1 MELTLYQISEEQR
14 RLDAMLEET
23 GGELTPEIEEA
34 LAVNEGNFMQKS
46 RDYGYAVLRYKA
58 FVEAIKAA
66 YENGGRAAVSN
77 RIERLVADGTLSARQ
92 GAKIH
97 RIMQMAY
104 DGLIGNVAAKIEDA
118 ACEDD
123 PACPPCGAGADCPP
137 CGERN
142 EDADCGS
149 CDDCKAKL

>member
-1 MELTLYQISEEQR
+1 
-14 RLDAMLEET
+14 ML
-23 GGELTPEIEEA
+23 A
-34 LAVNEGNFMQKS
+34 LALGL
-46 RDYGYAVLRYKA
+46 AVIFLCARALPGCATVKRA
-58 FVEAIKAA
+58 VARERVVEAIKTA

>member
-1 MELTLYQISEEQR
+1 MKTYR
-14 RLDAMLEET
+14 NGPRVVARML
-23 GGELTPEIEEA
+23 A
-34 LAVNEGNFMQKS
+34 LALGLAIILLCS
-46 RDYGYAVLRYKA
+46 RALPGCATVKRAVARERV
-58 FVEAIKAA
+58 VEAIKAA

-104 DGLIGNVAAKIEDA
+104 DGLIGDVAAKIEDA
-118 ACEDD
+118 ACEEDSS
-123 PACPPCGAGADCPP
+123 CPPCGADAACPP
-137 CGERN
+137 SGDRN

>member
-1 MELTLYQISEEQR
+1 MKTYRNGPRVFARVL
-14 RLDAMLEET
+14 
-23 GGELTPEIEEA
+23 A
-34 LAVNEGNFMQKS
+34 LALGL
-46 RDYGYAVLRYKA
+46 AVIFLCARALPGCATVKRA
-58 FVEAIKAA
+58 VARERVVEAIKTA

-77 RIERLVADGTLSARQ
+77 RIERLVADGTLSAKQ

-104 DGLIGNVAAKIEDA
+104 DGLIGDVAAKIEDA

-123 PACPPCGAGADCPP
+123 PACPPCGADTNCPPCGAGADCPP

>member
-1 MELTLYQISEEQR
+1 MKTYRNGPRVFARVL
-14 RLDAMLEET
+14 
-23 GGELTPEIEEA
+23 A
-34 LAVNEGNFMQKS
+34 LALGL
-46 RDYGYAVLRYKA
+46 AVIFLCARALPGCATVKRA
-58 FVEAIKAA
+58 VARERVVEAIKAA

-77 RIERLVADGTLSARQ
+77 RIERLVADGTFSARQ

-104 DGLIGNVAAKIEDA
+104 DGLIGNVAARIEDA

>member
-1 MELTLYQISEEQR
+1 MKTYR
-14 RLDAMLEET
+14 NGPRVVARLL
-23 GGELTPEIEEA
+23 A
-34 LAVNEGNFMQKS
+34 LALGLAIILLCS
-46 RDYGYAVLRYKA
+46 RALPGCATVKRAVARERV
-58 FVEAIKAA
+58 VEAIKTA

>member
-1 MELTLYQISEEQR
+1 MKTYRNGPRVFARVL
-14 RLDAMLEET
+14 
-23 GGELTPEIEEA
+23 A
-34 LAVNEGNFMQKS
+34 LALGL
-46 RDYGYAVLRYKA
+46 AVIFLCARALPGCATVKRA
-58 FVEAIKAA
+58 VARERVVEAIKAA

-104 DGLIGNVAAKIEDA
+104 DGLIGNVAARIEDA

>member
-1 MELTLYQISEEQR
+1 MKTYRNGPRVFARVL
-14 RLDAMLEET
+14 
-23 GGELTPEIEEA
+23 A
-34 LAVNEGNFMQKS
+34 LALGL
-46 RDYGYAVLRYKA
+46 AVIFLCARALPGCATVKRA
-58 FVEAIKAA
+58 VARERVVEAIKTA

>member
-1 MELTLYQISEEQR
+1 MKTYRNGPRVFARVL
-14 RLDAMLEET
+14 
-23 GGELTPEIEEA
+23 A
-34 LAVNEGNFMQKS
+34 LALGL
-46 RDYGYAVLRYKA
+46 AVIFLCARALPGCATVKRA
-58 FVEAIKAA
+58 VARERVVEAIKTA

-104 DGLIGNVAAKIEDA
+104 DGLIGDVAAKIEDA

-123 PACPPCGAGADCPP
+123 PACPPCGADTNCPP

>member
-1 MELTLYQISEEQR
+1 MKTYRNGPRVFARVL
-14 RLDAMLEET
+14 
-23 GGELTPEIEEA
+23 A
-34 LAVNEGNFMQKS
+34 LALGL
-46 RDYGYAVLRYKA
+46 AVIFLCARALPGCATVKRA
-58 FVEAIKAA
+58 VARERVVEAIKTA

-92 GAKIH
+92 GEKIH

-149 CDDCKAKL
+149 CDDGKAKL

>member
-1 MELTLYQISEEQR
+1 MKTYRNGPRVFARVL
-14 RLDAMLEET
+14 
-23 GGELTPEIEEA
+23 A
-34 LAVNEGNFMQKS
+34 LALGL
-46 RDYGYAVLRYKA
+46 AVIFLCARALPGCATVKRA
-58 FVEAIKAA
+58 VARARAVEAIKAA

>member
-1 MELTLYQISEEQR
+1 MKTYRNGPRVFARVL
-14 RLDAMLEET
+14 
-23 GGELTPEIEEA
+23 A
-34 LAVNEGNFMQKS
+34 LALGL
-46 RDYGYAVLRYKA
+46 AVIFLCARALPGCATVKRA
-58 FVEAIKAA
+58 VARERVVEAIKTA

-123 PACPPCGAGADCPP
+123 PACPPCGAGTDCPP

>member
-1 MELTLYQISEEQR
+1 MKTYR
-14 RLDAMLEET
+14 NGPRVVARLL
-23 GGELTPEIEEA
+23 A
-34 LAVNEGNFMQKS
+34 LALGLAIILLCS
-46 RDYGYAVLRYKA
+46 RALPGCATVKRAVARERV
-58 FVEAIKAA
+58 VEAIKTA

-77 RIERLVADGTLSARQ
+77 RIERLVADGKLSAKQ

-104 DGLIGNVAAKIEDA
+104 DGLIGDVAAKIEDA
-118 ACEDD
+118 ACEEDTS
-123 PACPPCGAGADCPP
+123 CPPCGADAGCTPSGD
-137 CGERN
+137 RN

>member
-1 MELTLYQISEEQR
+1 MNTYRNGPRVFARVL
-14 RLDAMLEET
+14 
-23 GGELTPEIEEA
+23 A
-34 LAVNEGNFMQKS
+34 LALGL
-46 RDYGYAVLRYKA
+46 AVIFLCARALPGCATVKRA
-58 FVEAIKAA
+58 VARERVVEAIKAA

>member
-1 MELTLYQISEEQR
+1 
-14 RLDAMLEET
+14 ML
-23 GGELTPEIEEA
+23 A
-34 LAVNEGNFMQKS
+34 LALGL
-46 RDYGYAVLRYKA
+46 AVIFLCARALPGCATVKRA
-58 FVEAIKAA
+58 VARERVVEAIKAA

>member
-1 MELTLYQISEEQR
+1 MKTYR
-14 RLDAMLEET
+14 NGPRVVARLL
-23 GGELTPEIEEA
+23 A
-34 LAVNEGNFMQKS
+34 LALGLAIILLCS
-46 RDYGYAVLRYKA
+46 RALPGCATVKRAVARERV
-58 FVEAIKAA
+58 VEAIKTA

-77 RIERLVADGTLSARQ
+77 RIERLVSDGTLSAKQ

-104 DGLIGNVAAKIEDA
+104 DGLIGDVAAKIEDA
-118 ACEDD
+118 ACEEDSS
-123 PACPPCGAGADCPP
+123 CPPCGADAACPP
-137 CGERN
+137 SGDRN

>member
-1 MELTLYQISEEQR
+1 MKTYR
-14 RLDAMLEET
+14 NGPRVVARLL
-23 GGELTPEIEEA
+23 A
-34 LAVNEGNFMQKS
+34 LALGL
-46 RDYGYAVLRYKA
+46 AVIFLCARALPGCATVKRA
-58 FVEAIKAA
+58 VARERVVEAIKAA

-123 PACPPCGAGADCPP
+123 SSCPPCGADAACPP
-137 CGERN
+137 SGDRN

>member
-1 MELTLYQISEEQR
+1 MKTYRNGPRVIAR
-14 RLDAMLEET
+14 ML
-23 GGELTPEIEEA
+23 A
-34 LAVNEGNFMQKS
+34 LALGLAIILLCS
-46 RDYGYAVLRYKA
+46 RALPGCATVKRAVARERV
-58 FVEAIKAA
+58 VEAIKTA

-77 RIERLVADGTLSARQ
+77 RIERLVADATLSARQ

>member
-1 MELTLYQISEEQR
+1 MKTYR
-14 RLDAMLEET
+14 NGPRVVARLL
-23 GGELTPEIEEA
+23 A
-34 LAVNEGNFMQKS
+34 LALGLAIILLCS
-46 RDYGYAVLRYKA
+46 RALPGCATVKRAVARERV
-58 FVEAIKAA
+58 VEAIKAA

-104 DGLIGNVAAKIEDA
+104 DGLIGDVAAKIEDA
-118 ACEDD
+118 ACEEDSS
-123 PACPPCGAGADCPP
+123 CPPCGADAACPP
-137 CGERN
+137 SGDRN

>member
-1 MELTLYQISEEQR
+1 MKTYRNGPRVFARVL
-14 RLDAMLEET
+14 
-23 GGELTPEIEEA
+23 A
-34 LAVNEGNFMQKS
+34 LALGL
-46 RDYGYAVLRYKA
+46 AVIFLCARALPGCATVKRA
-58 FVEAIKAA
+58 VARERVVEAIKTA

-77 RIERLVADGTLSARQ
+77 RIERLVAGGTLSAKQ

-104 DGLIGNVAAKIEDA
+104 DGLIGDVAAKIEDA
-118 ACEDD
+118 ACEEDSS
-123 PACPPCGAGADCPP
+123 CPPCGADAACPP
-137 CGERN
+137 SGDRN

>member
-1 MELTLYQISEEQR
+1 MKTYRNGPRVFARVL
-14 RLDAMLEET
+14 
-23 GGELTPEIEEA
+23 A
-34 LAVNEGNFMQKS
+34 LALGL
-46 RDYGYAVLRYKA
+46 AVIFLCARALPGCATVKRA
-58 FVEAIKAA
+58 VARERVVEAIKTA

-77 RIERLVADGTLSARQ
+77 RIERLVADGTLSAKQ

-104 DGLIGNVAAKIEDA
+104 DGLIGNVAARIEDA

>member
-1 MELTLYQISEEQR
+1 MKTYRNGPRVIAR
-14 RLDAMLEET
+14 ML
-23 GGELTPEIEEA
+23 A
-34 LAVNEGNFMQKS
+34 LALGLAIILLCS
-46 RDYGYAVLRYKA
+46 RALPGCATVKRAVARERV
-58 FVEAIKAA
+58 VEAIKTA

-104 DGLIGNVAAKIEDA
+104 DGLIGDVAAKIEDA
-118 ACEDD
+118 ACEEDSS
-123 PACPPCGAGADCPP
+123 CPPCGVDAACPP
-137 CGERN
+137 SGDRN

>member
-1 MELTLYQISEEQR
+1 MEAYRNGPRVFARVL
-14 RLDAMLEET
+14 
-23 GGELTPEIEEA
+23 A
-34 LAVNEGNFMQKS
+34 LALGRAVIFLCARALPGCATVKRAVS
-46 RDYGYAVLRYKA
+46 RERV
-58 FVEAIKAA
+58 VEAIKTA

-77 RIERLVADGTLSARQ
+77 RIERLVADGTLSAKQ

-104 DGLIGNVAAKIEDA
+104 DGLIGDVAAKIEDA

-123 PACPPCGAGADCPP
+123 SSCPPCGADAACPPSGAGADCPP

>member
-1 MELTLYQISEEQR
+1 MKTYRNGPRVFARVL
-14 RLDAMLEET
+14 
-23 GGELTPEIEEA
+23 A
-34 LAVNEGNFMQKS
+34 LALGL
-46 RDYGYAVLRYKA
+46 AVIFLCARALPGCATVKRA
-58 FVEAIKAA
+58 VARERVVEAIKTA

-92 GAKIH
+92 GEKIH

-123 PACPPCGAGADCPP
+123 PACPPCGADTNCPP

>member
-1 MELTLYQISEEQR
+1 MKTYRNGPRVFARVL
-14 RLDAMLEET
+14 
-23 GGELTPEIEEA
+23 A
-34 LAVNEGNFMQKS
+34 LALGL
-46 RDYGYAVLRYKA
+46 AVIFLCARALPGCATVKRA
-58 FVEAIKAA
+58 VARERVVEAIKAA

-104 DGLIGNVAAKIEDA
+104 DGLIGDVAAKIEDA

-137 CGERN
+137 YGERN

>member
-1 MELTLYQISEEQR
+1 MKTYRNGPRVIAR
-14 RLDAMLEET
+14 ML
-23 GGELTPEIEEA
+23 A
-34 LAVNEGNFMQKS
+34 LALGLAIILLCS
-46 RDYGYAVLRYKA
+46 RALPGCATVKRAVARERV
-58 FVEAIKAA
+58 VEAIKTA

-77 RIERLVADGTLSARQ
+77 RIERLVADGTLSAKQ

-104 DGLIGNVAAKIEDA
+104 DGLIGDVAAKIEDA

-123 PACPPCGAGADCPP
+123 SSCPPCGADAACPP
-137 CGERN
+137 SGDRN

>member
-1 MELTLYQISEEQR
+1 MKTYRNGPRVFARVL
-14 RLDAMLEET
+14 
-23 GGELTPEIEEA
+23 A
-34 LAVNEGNFMQKS
+34 LALGL
-46 RDYGYAVLRYKA
+46 AVIFLCARALPGCATVKRA
-58 FVEAIKAA
+58 VARERVVEAIKTA

-123 PACPPCGAGADCPP
+123 PACPPCGADTNCPP

>member
-1 MELTLYQISEEQR
+1 MKTYRNGPRVFARVL
-14 RLDAMLEET
+14 
-23 GGELTPEIEEA
+23 A
-34 LAVNEGNFMQKS
+34 LALGL
-46 RDYGYAVLRYKA
+46 AVIFLCARALPGCATVKRA
-58 FVEAIKAA
+58 VARERVVEAIKTA

-137 CGERN
+137 CGEHN

>member
-1 MELTLYQISEEQR
+1 MKTYRNGPRVFARVL
-14 RLDAMLEET
+14 
-23 GGELTPEIEEA
+23 A
-34 LAVNEGNFMQKS
+34 LALGL
-46 RDYGYAVLRYKA
+46 AVIFLCARALPGCATVKRA
-58 FVEAIKAA
+58 VARERVVEAIKTA

-123 PACPPCGAGADCPP
+123 PACPPCGADTNCPP
-137 CGERN
+137 CGEHN

>member
-1 MELTLYQISEEQR
+1 MKTYRNGPRVFARVL
-14 RLDAMLEET
+14 
-23 GGELTPEIEEA
+23 A
-34 LAVNEGNFMQKS
+34 LALGL
-46 RDYGYAVLRYKA
+46 AVIFLCARALPGCATVKRA
-58 FVEAIKAA
+58 VARERVVEAIKTA

-77 RIERLVADGTLSARQ
+77 RIERLVSDGTLSAKQ

-123 PACPPCGAGADCPP
+123 PACPPCGADTNCPP

>member
-1 MELTLYQISEEQR
+1 MKTYRNGPRVFARVL
-14 RLDAMLEET
+14 
-23 GGELTPEIEEA
+23 A
-34 LAVNEGNFMQKS
+34 LALGL
-46 RDYGYAVLRYKA
+46 AVIFLCARALPGCATVKRA
-58 FVEAIKAA
+58 VARERVVEAIKTA

-104 DGLIGNVAAKIEDA
+104 DGLIGDVAAKIEDA

-123 PACPPCGAGADCPP
+123 PSCPPCGADAACPP
-137 CGERN
+137 SGDRN

>member
-1 MELTLYQISEEQR
+1 MKTYR
-14 RLDAMLEET
+14 NGPRVVARML
-23 GGELTPEIEEA
+23 A
-34 LAVNEGNFMQKS
+34 LALGLAIILLCS
-46 RDYGYAVLRYKA
+46 RALPGCATVKRAVARERV
-58 FVEAIKAA
+58 VEAIKTA

-77 RIERLVADGTLSARQ
+77 RIERLVADGTLSAKQ

-104 DGLIGNVAAKIEDA
+104 DGLIGDVAAKIEDA
-118 ACEDD
+118 ACEEDSS
-123 PACPPCGAGADCPP
+123 CPPCGADAACPP
-137 CGERN
+137 SGDRN

>member
-1 MELTLYQISEEQR
+1 MKTYRNGPRVFARVL
-14 RLDAMLEET
+14 
-23 GGELTPEIEEA
+23 A
-34 LAVNEGNFMQKS
+34 LALGL
-46 RDYGYAVLRYKA
+46 AVIFLCARALPGCATVKRA
-58 FVEAIKAA
+58 VARERVVEAIKAA

-123 PACPPCGAGADCPP
+123 SSCPPCGADAPCPPSGADATCPP
-137 CGERN
+137 SGESN

>member
-1 MELTLYQISEEQR
+1 MKTYRNGPRVFARVL
-14 RLDAMLEET
+14 
-23 GGELTPEIEEA
+23 A
-34 LAVNEGNFMQKS
+34 LALGL
-46 RDYGYAVLRYKA
+46 AVIFLCARALPGCATVKRA
-58 FVEAIKAA
+58 VARERVVEAIKAA

-92 GAKIH
+92 GEKIH

-123 PACPPCGAGADCPP
+123 PACPPCGADTNCPP

>member
-1 MELTLYQISEEQR
+1 MKTYR
-14 RLDAMLEET
+14 NGPRVFARML
-23 GGELTPEIEEA
+23 A
-34 LAVNEGNFMQKS
+34 LALGLAIILLCS
-46 RDYGYAVLRYKA
+46 RALPGCATVKRAVARERV
-58 FVEAIKAA
+58 VEAIKTA

-92 GAKIH
+92 GEKIH

-118 ACEDD
+118 ACEEDSS
-123 PACPPCGAGADCPP
+123 CPPCGADAACPP
-137 CGERN
+137 SGDRN
-142 EDADCGS
+142 ENADCGS

>member
-1 MELTLYQISEEQR
+1 MKTYRNGPRVFARVL
-14 RLDAMLEET
+14 
-23 GGELTPEIEEA
+23 A
-34 LAVNEGNFMQKS
+34 LALGL
-46 RDYGYAVLRYKA
+46 AVIFLCARALPGCATVKRA
-58 FVEAIKAA
+58 VARERVVEAIKAA

-123 PACPPCGAGADCPP
+123 PACPPCGADAACPP
-137 CGERN
+137 SGDRN